1 MTVLIG
7 IVFVVLLVLHILHAI
22 LIKARTNSAEEK
34 PHVLTTL
41 VMSVAP
47 FVVICCSGV
56 RRVTP
61 RLTFAVFAQTA
72 LLVVA
77 CYLGARQGV
86 FSRQLVSPVY
96 IGIGLLAG
104 HLIFGLSLL
113 ATQHSIR
120 DAAVHFVDF
129 GSIWEFTVESPA
141 VLMQFITVGIAEELI
156 YRVGAQP
163 LLIQWTGS
171 AFGGI
176 VLVALGFSCAH
187 EHFFKNPFRQSVE
200 FFGFSLLLGGLY
212 YFTGSLILVIVIHA
226 VRNIEIAFLEYLIR
240 VEESG
245 GEEQAALETDFVSGH
260 RILVLLAL
268 AVRDIEVACLEYSAG
283 PDPVAPP
290 HHSSGYSG
298 GVSATGLREA
308 TEFL

>member
-1 MTVLIG
+1 VTVLIG
-7 IVFVVLLVLHILHAI
+7 IVFVVLLVFHILHAI
-22 LIKARTNSAEEK
+22 LIKARTDTTEEE
-34 PHVLTTL
+34 PHTLTTL

-47 FVVICCSGV
+47 FIVICCSGV
-56 RRVTP
+56 RRVKP
-61 RLTFAVFAQTA
+61 RLTLAVLAQMA
-72 LLVVA
+72 LFVMA
-77 CYLGARQGV
+77 CYWGVRQGV

-96 IGIGLLAG
+96 IGMGLLAG
-104 HLIFGLSLL
+104 HLIFGVSLL
-113 ATQHSIR
+113 ATQHSIH

-171 AFGGI
+171 AFAGI
-176 VLVALGFSCAH
+176 VLIALGFSCAH

-240 VEESG
+240 IEESG
-245 GEEQAALETDFVSGH
+245 GEEQAARETDFASGH
-260 RILVLLAL
+260 RLLVLLTL
-268 AVRDIEVACLEYSAG
+268 AVRDVEVACLEYSAG
-283 PDPVAPP
+283 PAPISP
-290 HHSSGYSG
+290 PS
-298 GVSATGLREA
+298 LREA
-308 TEFL
+308 TESL